1 MQILFEIGLYGRV
14 ARKKSCVNK
23 INRGKTI
30 DDAKMMMEKP
40 YDYWK
45 HVLWSYQAKFNL
57 FRSDGVD
64 IDDGGVS
71 F

>member
-14 ARKKSCVNK
+14 ARKNPYVNK
-23 INRGKTI
+23 INPGKRMTY
-30 DDAKMMMEKP
+30 AKMMVEKP

-45 HVLWSYQAKFNL
+45 HVFWSDQSKFNL
-57 FRSDGVD
+57 FRSDGVE

-71 F
+71 S